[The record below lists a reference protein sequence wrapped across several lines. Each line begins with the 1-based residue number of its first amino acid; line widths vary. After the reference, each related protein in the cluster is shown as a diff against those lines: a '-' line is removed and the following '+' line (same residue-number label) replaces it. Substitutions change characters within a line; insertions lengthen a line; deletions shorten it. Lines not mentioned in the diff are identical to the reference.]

1 MKSPFKNISLRFQI
15 LKVNIKIHFIR
26 FKMFLNILK
35 MLSISLKMKWN
46 IVKMKM
52 KKMYV
57 NAYFTIV
64 PPLKFIFIFP
74 AIVLSGIVVLPI
86 IISNLVGYGDFFQ
99 RMVSPET
106 PKEEKLAFWELTYSF
121 LIHLSFTIYIII
133 AAYYVYQ
140 INYR

>member
-1 MKSPFKNISLRFQI
+1 MKSPFKNISLRLQI

-52 KKMYV
+52 KKVYV

-86 IISNLVGYGDFFQ
+86 IISNLNLPNCLLNCSSDK
-99 RMVSPET
+99 VSES
-106 PKEEKLAFWELTYSF
+106 AQHMFGSA
-121 LIHLSFTIYIII
+121 S
-133 AAYYVYQ
+133 
-140 INYR
+140 